1 MFQNYMNNFNPYQ
14 QRLTQMEQMAQSQPI
29 QTIQQTT
36 PQSQC
41 YFVNSKEEMQN
52 IQPIPNI
59 FYIGINRQAK
69 EVYIRAWNN
78 NGIIDFD
85 TYSLTDGKQENTE
98 LKSIMDKLNEI
109 ENKLR
114 EKAHESDDPN
124 VSPTNGVRN
133 ATEQAG
139 NATV

>member
-1 MFQNYMNNFNPYQ
+1 MNNFNPYQ

-114 EKAHESDDPN
+114 EKAHEPDDPN